1 MKTKKRRIMTKKN
14 WKKRWRQA
22 SKMKVEERAGYV
34 SEQAPVIAAMSFEPP
49 SAYTKQ
55 VKGVEEVSNF

>member
-1 MKTKKRRIMTKKN
+1 MSRMKAKKRRIMTRKN

-34 SEQAPVIAAMSFEPP
+34 RKSDQVKLEPP
-49 SAYTKQ
+49 AAYRKPLDDA
-55 VKGVEEVSNF
+55 SNF